1 MWSGGRG
8 EIRLDLLRFVAVCS
22 GGQVAFGRGSV
33 GLAVPFRL
41 GLTGFGWARCGRFR
55 CGGRGV
61 TRSVMATRVK
71 AVGLRREEVGHVKLR
86 QVKVWRS
93 WSDSVR

>member
-1 MWSGGRG
+1 MLRRSRYGVDGLVRLGAISHGSAVVVRFGLVGSDVVRRSGRDPV
-8 EIRLDLLRFVAVCS
+8 RSVAVCS

-55 CGGRGV
+55 CGGQVQAGPRL
-61 TRSVMATRVK
+61 
-71 AVGLRREEVGHVKLR
+71 LR
-86 QVKVWRS
+86 
-93 WSDSVR
+93 